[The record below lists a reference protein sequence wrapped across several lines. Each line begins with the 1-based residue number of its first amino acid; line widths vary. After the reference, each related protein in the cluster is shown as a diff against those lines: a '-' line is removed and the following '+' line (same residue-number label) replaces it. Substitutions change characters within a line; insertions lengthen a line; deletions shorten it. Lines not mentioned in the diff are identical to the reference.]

1 MANGGNVH
9 WLSQRIASAV
19 VAAVLWI
26 AAVSSASPQVPLQQ
40 SERQA
45 LNNLQHEMTTC
56 VVFYGIIRQCLIN
69 RGRSED
75 AQVIQQTTAAGDQVL
90 KDAMKI
96 GTSIGMTQDAMASRI
111 RNEMTSM
118 RTLMNEDCIN
128 VSSLLSR
135 HAMRCKQVAENPDSV
150 LAEYLQGR

>member
-1 MANGGNVH
+1 
-9 WLSQRIASAV
+9 
-19 VAAVLWI
+19 
-26 AAVSSASPQVPLQQ
+26 
-40 SERQA
+40 
-45 LNNLQHEMTTC
+45 
-56 VVFYGIIRQCLIN
+56 
-69 RGRSED
+69 
-75 AQVIQQTTAAGDQVL
+75 
-90 KDAMKI
+90 MKI